1 MVAKTRFHVQKRAY
15 RVVFYALACI
25 LLVLGIFQSF
35 QDHAANVEIVYD
47 QNLISLSPFE
57 YTDFNN
63 SRLNY
68 IYEALVTYSEDLK
81 IVPKLA
87 VAFGE
92 ITPTQYLF
100 KIKDNIYL
108 HNQKHVDS
116 DFIIQYFK
124 DIQQVEALA
133 SLTQNIDNLQRL
145 DDYSFYI
152 NLKQADA
159 LFLAK
164 LANLAIADSSQISD
178 LKNNPVG
185 TGPFI
190 LKGQTANQIYL
201 EPFQSYHGNTAKFEQ
216 LLLTSIPNQTQRLDY
231 ALTNPSVLAIFGMSP
246 VFKERLN
253 INRFSL
259 QNYIEGSTNF
269 FLYNYNRP
277 MGKTANFR
285 TQLQMALSLDM
296 DFESFTQGM
305 GKDSS
310 QFLASGVFGYN
321 PAIKDSTDL
330 QAIEY
335 QNYQPQI
342 LLPKNFEKIAERLTI
357 ALEKHSIYPQFSFE
371 NLYELEPK
379 QVSRNYD
386 LIFFGFKSDF
396 FDGQSLFESF
406 RPDSKFNYGNYNSQ
420 EFNQLV
426 EQLTET
432 TKIKPR
438 QKLLQDLSQKILD
451 PQKPLGVPLF
461 ENQVYYA
468 LSKNYQ
474 LNPRLDG
481 YLDLSLIS
489 Y

>member
-1 MVAKTRFHVQKRAY
+1 
-15 RVVFYALACI
+15 
-25 LLVLGIFQSF
+25 
-35 QDHAANVEIVYD
+35 
-47 QNLISLSPFE
+47 
-57 YTDFNN
+57 
-63 SRLNY
+63 
-68 IYEALVTYSEDLK
+68 
-81 IVPKLA
+81 
-87 VAFGE
+87 
-92 ITPTQYLF
+92 
-100 KIKDNIYL
+100 
-108 HNQKHVDS
+108 
-116 DFIIQYFK
+116 
-124 DIQQVEALA
+124 
-133 SLTQNIDNLQRL
+133 
-145 DDYSFYI
+145 
-152 NLKQADA
+152 
-159 LFLAK
+159 
-164 LANLAIADSSQISD
+164 
-178 LKNNPVG
+178 
-185 TGPFI
+185 
-190 LKGQTANQIYL
+190 
-201 EPFQSYHGNTAKFEQ
+201 
-216 LLLTSIPNQTQRLDY
+216 
-231 ALTNPSVLAIFGMSP
+231 
-246 VFKERLN
+246 
-253 INRFSL
+253 
-259 QNYIEGSTNF
+259 
-269 FLYNYNRP
+269 
-277 MGKTANFR
+277 
-285 TQLQMALSLDM
+285 MALSLDM

-342 LLPKNFEKIAERLTI
+342 LLPKNFEKIAESLTI

-406 RPDSKFNYGNYNSQ
+406 QPDSKFNYGNYNSQ

-438 QKLLQDLSQKILD
+438 QKLLKDLSQKILD